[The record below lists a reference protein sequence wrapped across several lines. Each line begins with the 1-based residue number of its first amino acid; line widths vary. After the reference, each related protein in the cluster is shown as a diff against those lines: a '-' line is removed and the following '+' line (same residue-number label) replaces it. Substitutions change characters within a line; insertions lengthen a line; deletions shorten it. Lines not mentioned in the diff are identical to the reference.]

1 MPAEQYHDFPL
12 APRDRTWDKTAAV
25 NRCRQWASSDGSGD
39 KDKMDWQKY
48 RKVFFWHEAGT
59 LSDFGQFKF
68 PYCDIINGGPHVVHN
83 AVQNALARIDGSDI
97 PADDKPAVRSVA
109 ERQMA
114 RFQNQNQSMDSS
126 EIETFARRFGEPT
139 QSQLD
144 KINALAKRPLSKDEV
159 FTFEAKLAGDMIIPN
174 RYIKLS
180 RQLLEVFKKDAQ
192 NGIALMIGHPWAEIA
207 PPKAVIPYGRTFD
220 ASIRKSNVAGEEWA
234 LYADHYMVLGQEMDG
249 ISTDAIAASIE
260 TGVMFDT
267 SIGWCA
273 SVYECSIC
281 GKDYRRCEHWAG
293 RTYDVEGKGQQ
304 LCYAIA
310 KPPGFLMENS
320 LVFDGAY
327 PTAGVLSA
335 TGEAEDKNYLSI
347 TDLKSLSADV
357 PAFNIFSV
365 NKGRMVTLVKK
376 ADMPKKIFAMSE
388 PKGGENEMTNTT
400 ISFIADDGKVLKT
413 YTVGEDGKIKWDS
426 PAELVPAQEPKEAFM
441 AKEQATEKLGKEYT
455 ADEVLRFAK
464 EGIDYHKQ
472 TVDEAIA
479 MGVRAM
485 GNDFPAETWRN
496 TFANMSTK
504 AIKDIAK
511 TWEAQAKA
519 AIPAGRQTDPAAGLG
534 QQKATSAIPDDAFK
548 VK

>member
-1 MPAEQYHDFPL
+1 MPAESYHDFPL
-12 APRDRTWDKTAAV
+12 APRDRTWDKTSAV

-68 PYCDIINGGPHVVHN
+68 PYCDIINGQPHVVHN

-139 QSQLD
+139 QAQLD

-220 ASIRKSNVAGEEWA
+220 ASLRKSNVAGEEWA
-234 LYADHYMVLGQEMDG
+234 LYADHYMVRGQEMDG

-267 SIGWCA
+267 SIGWGA
-273 SVYECSIC
+273 NVYECSIC
-281 GKDYRRCEHWAG
+281 SGDYRRCEHWIG

-304 LCYAIA
+304 LCYVIV

-335 TGEAEDKNYLSI
+335 TGEAEDKNYLAI

-357 PAFNIFSV
+357 PTFNIFSV
-365 NKGRMVTLVKK
+365 NKGRLVTLVKK

-388 PKGGENEMTNTT
+388 PKGGEKRMSDFLGINLDNGNSSATSTSATQTT
-400 ISFIADDGKVLKT
+400 IVAPPEV
-413 YTVGEDGKIKWDS
+413 
-426 PAELVPAQEPKEAFM
+426 FM
-441 AKEQATEKLGKEYT
+441 TREQATEKLGKEYS

-464 EGIDYHKQ
+464 EGIEYHKQ
-472 TVDEAIA
+472 TIDDAIA

-496 TFANMSTK
+496 TFADMSTQ

-519 AIPAGRQTDPAAGLG
+519 SIPAGRQTDPAAGLG
-534 QQKATSAIPDDAFK
+534 QQRPASAIPDDAFK